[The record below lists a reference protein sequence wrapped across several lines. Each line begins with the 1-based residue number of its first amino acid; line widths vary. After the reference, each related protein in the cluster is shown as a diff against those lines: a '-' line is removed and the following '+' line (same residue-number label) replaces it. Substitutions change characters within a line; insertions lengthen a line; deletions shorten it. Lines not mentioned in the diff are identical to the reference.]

1 MSIEFDEEQT
11 QSRKRAVFE
20 AMSPRR
26 QKYILKKGYDRWDPF
41 QEPKDPIDIRRDVS
55 KRTTQ
60 MLVREFLKTRQQSD
74 ESYSRGV
81 LDIALGIVN
90 HDDYYR
96 GMYEFSCWY
105 RAMLEREGHE
115 KGS

>member
-1 MSIEFDEEQT
+1 MSIEFDEDQT

-26 QKYILKKGYDRWDPF
+26 QKFILKRGYERWDPF

-60 MLVREFLKTRQQSD
+60 MLVREFMKTRQRSD

-81 LDIALGIVN
+81 LDLALGIVN

-105 RAMLEREGHE
+105 HALLVREGHE
-115 KGS
+115 MES